1 MRECLAW
8 GGHSVIESRLEPADE
23 GTGGGYGNYPGLT
36 VFQVADRFR
45 HLAEEGHNRSA
56 RAVLRIVHEQT
67 AARGTLA
74 VQPILAGLAALA
86 SVVLFVAYR
95 VVPEADRHRVA
106 IYLGAALVS
115 TLLLSAGA
123 LSIRR
128 TARRNARQVREIRR
142 LALLALSRIVE
153 APGFR
158 PKLLEREHLRS
169 LNEMRKTDPEV
180 WERVVKALSV
190 A

>member
-1 MRECLAW
+1 M
-8 GGHSVIESRLEPADE
+8 IQSRLDPVDD

-36 VFQVADRFR
+36 VSQIADRFR
-45 HLAEEGHNRSA
+45 RLAEEGHNRSA

-86 SVVLFVAYR
+86 SVLLLVAYR
-95 VVPEADRHRVA
+95 LVPEHERHRVA

-128 TARRNARQVREIRR
+128 AARRNARQVHEIRR
-142 LALLALSRIVE
+142 LALFALSRIVE

-158 PKLLEREHLRS
+158 PKPLEREHLRS
-169 LNEMRKTDPEV
+169 LNEMRKVDREA
-180 WERVVKALSV
+180 WERVHSRLTIDD
-190 A
+190 